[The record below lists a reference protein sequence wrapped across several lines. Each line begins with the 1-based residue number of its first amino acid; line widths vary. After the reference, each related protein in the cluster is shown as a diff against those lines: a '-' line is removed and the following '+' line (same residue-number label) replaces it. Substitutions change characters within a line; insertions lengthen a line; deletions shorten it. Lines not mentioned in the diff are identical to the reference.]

1 MGRGTR
7 NNLGEGVYVVM
18 PYQEIMEMLEGIRS
32 EYISWIQHIEA
43 DDKKL
48 NDWSEK
54 VILLD
59 TAIIIV
65 NKEKERNQ

>member
-1 MGRGTR
+1 
-7 NNLGEGVYVVM
+7 M
-18 PYQEIMEMLEGIRS
+18 PYQEIMEMLEEIRS